1 MVGAQSCDV
10 QEAEISLT
18 AHSSAWY
25 DRLATMQN
33 VSAIRGTSRVR
44 RGIIGLE
51 TSSDTT
57 STPAHNRPGQRC
69 MRDTVS

>member
-1 MVGAQSCDV
+1 MVGARSCDV
-10 QEAEISLT
+10 QEAEMSLK

-44 RGIIGLE
+44 RGIIGLR
-51 TSSDTT
+51 DTT
-57 STPAHNRPGQRC
+57 GSDA
-69 MRDTVS
+69 S